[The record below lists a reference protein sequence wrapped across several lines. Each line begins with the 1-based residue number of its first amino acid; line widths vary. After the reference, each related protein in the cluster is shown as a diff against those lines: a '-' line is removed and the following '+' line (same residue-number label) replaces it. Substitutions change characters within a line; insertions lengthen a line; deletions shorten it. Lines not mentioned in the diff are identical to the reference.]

1 MLIKNKQG
9 FPTDG
14 GLNMSQID
22 FLPSSD
28 WLTTNVTIA
37 DHFRAF
43 EAAKMTTIKYAVN
56 RLIKTHSTLLR

>member
-43 EAAKMTTIKYAVN
+43 EAAKMTTIKHAV
-56 RLIKTHSTLLR
+56 